1 MNTIPLL
8 KLLSDGEVHSGESLA
23 ASLGISRT
31 AIWKQVRKLLDKGIE
46 VKTIRGRGYQLAS
59 PMDLVT
65 REGIEQSLSDPARKD
80 MALKVLGQVDST
92 NTDITRR
99 WQDGE
104 RGLLVSVADSQ
115 QQGRGRRGRV
125 WQSPPG
131 QNLYMSVGVS
141 LNRGF
146 TELDGLS
153 LVAGLALLEAL
164 ADKGL
169 SLPTLKWPNDVLVEG
184 RKLAG
189 ILIELQGELEGVVRV
204 IVGIGV
210 NVHMQEA
217 SSVDQPW
224 TSLDLCGP
232 ATDWRRD
239 ELAAGIL
246 NRLVDYLS
254 DFESSGFTGFAEQW
268 NRFDAFKGRKLV
280 ASSGNLAGIG
290 RGVDE
295 TGNYLLETT
304 DGLERVYAGEISL
317 RVAQ

>member
-1 MNTIPLL
+1 MNTRPLL
-8 KLLSDGEVHSGESLA
+8 KLLSDGAVHSGESLA
-23 ASLGISRT
+23 ETLGVSRT
-31 AIWKQVRKLLDKGIE
+31 AIWKQVRKLLDKGIQ

-65 REGIEQSLSDPARKD
+65 SDGIEA
-80 MALKVLGQVDST
+80 ALTDSAGQQIALRVHDQIDST

-99 WQDGE
+99 WQEGE
-104 RGLLVSVADSQ
+104 QGVLVSVADSQ

-131 QNLYMSVGVS
+131 QNLYMSVGVTIS
-141 LNRGF
+141 RGF

-164 ADKGL
+164 TDKGL
-169 SLPTLKWPNDVLVEG
+169 EGPALKWPNDVLVE
-184 RKLAG
+184 RKKLAG
-189 ILIELQGELEGVVRV
+189 ILIELQGELEGAVRV

-217 SSVDQPW
+217 GSVDQPW
-224 TSLDLCGP
+224 TSLDLCTP
-232 ATDWRRD
+232 EAEWKRD

-246 NRLVDYLS
+246 NRLL
-254 DFESSGFTGFAEQW
+254 ERLSGFEASGFGDFAEEW
-268 NRFDAFKGRKLV
+268 NQYDAFRGRKLV
-280 ASSGNLAGIG
+280 ATSGELSGTG
-290 RGVDE
+290 QGVDDA
-295 TGNYLLETT
+295 GNYMISTA
-304 DGLERVYAGEISL
+304 DGVERIHAGEISF